1 MAKESQ
7 DGGWPAESIR
17 VMAESVGITGL
28 SDEAVLRLG
37 DDVVYRLKQ
46 VVQEATKFARHSKR
60 RRLTTTD
67 VDCAL
72 RAKNVESVYGFDSS
86 EHVPFRHVSG
96 GGKEVFFVEDKEVD
110 LLDTVAA
117 PLPRLPLEP
126 SLRSHWLAVSGV
138 QPVVPENPPQVSL
151 AEQQRAASS
160 AVHPSDVPQGPG
172 RAHCAEER
180 EDEEDLSKLKPLRA
194 HSLSLEQQVYFTE
207 ITDACIGLSD
217 QKRLEAL
224 TSLSSDPGLY
234 QLLPYFSNF
243 VVEGV
248 RLNIAQK
255 KLVPLKHL
263 VRMVRALLD
272 NSSISLE
279 KCLHELIPALTSSIV
294 SRQVCLRPEVEDHWS
309 LKDAA
314 AKVMATVC
322 QRYSTTVNNIQPRY
336 TRVLSRVLNDHLS
349 NITMHYG
356 AVVGLSELGT
366 ETITSVLIPK
376 LRSEAT
382 IIQGIQQSAPANS
395 VDDVGASKLQ
405 MLLVRCC
412 SPALVSIRAPS
423 DTLHA
428 YQQDYSYLG
437 QLLYSQVQILRKP
450 KLPTAMGPTV
460 TKLTRLSSTPLPIL
474 RSTAGGLPVRSPTT
488 PTTPSPSAR
497 MRPPPLQLGGTL
509 RSAAGSSIPR
519 LQSPV
524 NVSSPVS
531 LSPAFVAAVL
541 GMQRPSTTSSSP
553 TLLSPAATSPP
564 VTQPSTPRTAA

>member
-28 SDEAVLRLG
+28 SDEAVSRVG
-37 DDVVYRLKQ
+37 EDVVYRLKQ
-46 VVQEATKFARHSKR
+46 VVQEGTKFARHSKR
-60 RRLTTTD
+60 RRLTTVD

-86 EHVPFRHVSG
+86 EHPPFRHASG

-110 LLDTVAA
+110 LLDAVAA
-117 PLPRLPLEP
+117 QLPRLPLEP
-126 SLRSHWLAVSGV
+126 SLRAHWLAVSGV

-151 AEQQRAASS
+151 TEQQRAASS
-160 AVHPSDVPQGPG
+160 AVHPSEVPHGPG

-243 VVEGV
+243 IVEGV
-248 RLNIAQK
+248 KVNIAQR
-255 KLVPLKHL
+255 KLGPLKHL

-272 NSSISLE
+272 NTAVSLE
-279 KCLHELIPALTSSIV
+279 KCLHELIPALTSCIV
-294 SRQVCLRPEVEDHWS
+294 SRQVCLRPEMEDNWS
-309 LKDAA
+309 LKDTA
-314 AKVMATVC
+314 AKVMAVVC

-376 LRSEAT
+376 LRGEAT
-382 IIQGIQQSAPANS
+382 IIQGIQQSAPTNS

-405 MLLVRCC
+405 LLLVRCC
-412 SPALVSIRAPS
+412 SQALVSIRSPN
-423 DTLHA
+423 DTLQA
-428 YQQDYSYLG
+428 YQQDYGFLG
-437 QLLYSQVQILRKP
+437 QLLYNQVQILRKP
-450 KLPTAMGPTV
+450 KLPAASGPTV
-460 TKLTRLSSTPLPIL
+460 TKITRLSSTNLPIL
-474 RSTAGGLPVRSPTT
+474 RSTAGVLPVRSPST
-488 PTTPSPSAR
+488 PTTPSTPSTR

-524 NVSSPVS
+524 SISSPVS

-541 GMQRPSTTSSSP
+541 GMQRTSAGPSSP
-553 TLLSPAATSPP
+553 TPLSPSLTSPP
-564 VTQPSTPRTAA
+564 VTQPNTSRTS